1 MSAIEKWRKLPLP
14 WMAFHIFG
22 KFLFG
27 IGIGALLASYL
38 QEYDWGTYGWIII
51 VIALLTQIPA
61 AYKCLKK

>member
-1 MSAIEKWRKLPLP
+1 MSAIEKWRKLPLS

-38 QEYDWGTYGWIII
+38 QEYDWVTYGCWPNNCNCIIDANI
-51 VIALLTQIPA
+51 G
-61 AYKCLKK
+61 CL